1 MGRLFVPRD
10 RPLWAVSEPRLNH
23 LGGVL
28 MARLT
33 TLKIQAMKDQGE
45 PIAMVTAYDATFA
58 SLIDAAGA
66 DLLLVGDSLG
76 MVIQGH
82 DTTLTVTKDQMVYH
96 TQMVARGS
104 SRALVVADMPFMSYQ
119 ASVSDAMRNAGR
131 LIAQGGA
138 QAVKLEG
145 GERAVPAIESIVASG
160 IPVMGHL
167 GLTPQSVHALGGF
180 KVQGRGDEAAE
191 ALVEDARRLE
201 AAGAFAIVLETVP
214 GHVAQRVT
222 EAVSVPTIGIG
233 AGVDCGGQVL
243 VCYDLLGLTNGFTP
257 RFLKRYEELGRTV
270 QGAATAFVSDVKS
283 RAFPGPEHTFE

>member
-1 MGRLFVPRD
+1 
-10 RPLWAVSEPRLNH
+10 
-23 LGGVL
+23 

-33 TLKIQAMKDQGE
+33 TLKIRDMKACDE

-58 SLIDAAGA
+58 KLLDDAGA

-82 DTTLTVTKDQMVYH
+82 DTTLSVTMDQMVYH

-104 SRALVVADMPFMSYQ
+104 ERALVVADMPFMSYQ

-131 LIAQGGA
+131 LVAEGGA

-145 GERAVPAIESIVASG
+145 GERTVAAIEAIVASG

-180 KVQGRGDEAAE
+180 KVQGRGEEAAD
-191 ALVEDARRLE
+191 AILEDARRLE
-201 AAGAFAIVLETVP
+201 SAGAFSIVLETVP
-214 GHVAQRVT
+214 GVVATRVT

-233 AGVDCGGQVL
+233 AGVDCDGQVL

-257 RFLKRYEELGRTV
+257 RFLKRYDELGSSVTE
-270 QGAATAFVSDVKS
+270 AARSFVHDVKS
-283 RAFPGPEHTFE
+283 RAFPGPQHTFE

>member
-1 MGRLFVPRD
+1 
-10 RPLWAVSEPRLNH
+10 
-23 LGGVL
+23 

-33 TLKIQAMKDQGE
+33 TLKIQDMKDQGE

-58 SLIDAAGA
+58 ALIDEAGA

-82 DTTLTVTKDQMVYH
+82 DNTLTVTMDQMVYH

-104 SRALVVADMPFMSYQ
+104 QRALVVADMPFMSYQ

-131 LIAQGGA
+131 LIAEGGA

-145 GERAVPAIESIVASG
+145 GERASEAIEALVNSG
-160 IPVMGHL
+160 IPVMGHI
-167 GLTPQSVHALGGF
+167 GLTPQSVHTLGGF
-180 KVQGRGDEAAE
+180 KVQGRGEQAA
-191 ALVEDARRLE
+191 ATLIEDARRLE

-214 GHVAQRVT
+214 GHVAKRVT

-257 RFLKRYEELGRTV
+257 RFLKRYDELGRSV
-270 QGAATAFVSDVKS
+270 QGAATSFVNDVKS

>member
-1 MGRLFVPRD
+1 
-10 RPLWAVSEPRLNH
+10 
-23 LGGVL
+23 

-33 TLKIQAMKDQGE
+33 TFKIQDMKDHGD

-58 SLIDAAGA
+58 ALIDEAGA

-82 DTTLTVTKDQMVYH
+82 DNTLTVNMDQMVYH

-104 SRALVVADMPFMSYQ
+104 ERALVVADMPFMSYQ

-131 LIAQGGA
+131 LIAEGGA

-145 GERAVPAIESIVASG
+145 GERVAEAVEAIVASG

-180 KVQGRGDEAAE
+180 KVQGRGDEAADLLVQD
-191 ALVEDARRLE
+191 ALRLQE
-201 AAGAFAIVLETVP
+201 AGAFAIVLETVP
-214 GHVAQRVT
+214 GHVAKRVT
-222 EAVSVPTIGIG
+222 QAVTVPTIGIG

-257 RFLKRYEELGRTV
+257 RFLKRYDELGRSV
-270 QGAATAFVSDVKS
+270 KDAASSFVNDVKT

>member
-1 MGRLFVPRD
+1 
-10 RPLWAVSEPRLNH
+10 
-23 LGGVL
+23 

-33 TLKIQAMKDQGE
+33 TLKIQDMKDHGD

-58 SLIDAAGA
+58 ALIDQAGA

-82 DTTLTVTKDQMVYH
+82 DNTLTVTMDQMVYH
-96 TQMVARGS
+96 TQLVVRGS
-104 SRALVVADMPFMSYQ
+104 HRSLVVADMPFMSYQ
-119 ASVSDAMRNAGR
+119 AAVSDAMRNAGR
-131 LIAQGGA
+131 LIAEGGA

-145 GERAVPAIESIVASG
+145 GERTADAIASIVASG

-180 KVQGRGDEAAE
+180 KVQGRGEEAAE
-191 ALVEDARRLE
+191 RLVADALRLQE
-201 AAGAFAIVLETVP
+201 AGVFAIVLETVP
-214 GHVAQRVT
+214 GHVAKRVT
-222 EAVSVPTIGIG
+222 DAVSVPTIGIG

-257 RFLKRYEELGRTV
+257 RFLKRYDELGRSV
-270 QGAATAFVSDVKS
+270 KDAATSFVNDVKT

>member
-1 MGRLFVPRD
+1 
-10 RPLWAVSEPRLNH
+10 
-23 LGGVL
+23 

-33 TLKIQAMKDQGE
+33 TLKIQGMKDQGE
-45 PIAMVTAYDATFA
+45 PITMVTAYDATFA
-58 SLIDAAGA
+58 ALIDQAGS

-82 DTTLTVTKDQMVYH
+82 DNTLTVTMDQMVYH

-104 SRALVVADMPFMSYQ
+104 ERALVVADMPFMSYQ

-131 LIAQGGA
+131 LIAEGGA

-145 GERAVPAIESIVASG
+145 GERAVEAIESIVGSG

-180 KVQGRGDEAAE
+180 KVQGRGDQAAE
-191 ALVEDARRLE
+191 LLVEDALKLE

-214 GHVAQRVT
+214 GHVARRVT
-222 EAVSVPTIGIG
+222 EAVNVPTIGIG

-257 RFLKRYEELGRTV
+257 RFLKRYDELGRSV
-270 QGAATAFVSDVKS
+270 KDAATSFVNDVKT

>member
-1 MGRLFVPRD
+1 
-10 RPLWAVSEPRLNH
+10 
-23 LGGVL
+23 

-33 TLKIQAMKDQGE
+33 TLKIQDMKDQGE

-58 SLIDAAGA
+58 ALIDEAGA

-82 DTTLTVTKDQMVYH
+82 DNTLTVTMDQMVYH

-104 SRALVVADMPFMSYQ
+104 QRALVVADMPFMSYQ

-131 LIAQGGA
+131 LIAEGGA

-145 GERAVPAIESIVASG
+145 GERAAEAIEALVNSG
-160 IPVMGHL
+160 IPVMGHI
-167 GLTPQSVHALGGF
+167 GLTPQSVHTLGGF
-180 KVQGRGDEAAE
+180 KVQGRGEQAA
-191 ALVEDARRLE
+191 ATLIEDARRLE

-214 GHVAQRVT
+214 GHVAKRVT

-257 RFLKRYEELGRTV
+257 RFLKRYDELGRSV
-270 QGAATAFVSDVKS
+270 QGAATSFVNDVKS

>member
-1 MGRLFVPRD
+1 
-10 RPLWAVSEPRLNH
+10 
-23 LGGVL
+23 